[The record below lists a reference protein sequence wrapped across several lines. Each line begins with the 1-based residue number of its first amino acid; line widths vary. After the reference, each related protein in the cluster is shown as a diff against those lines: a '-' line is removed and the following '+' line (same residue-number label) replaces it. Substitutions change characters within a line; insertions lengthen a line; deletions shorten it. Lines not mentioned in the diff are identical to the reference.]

1 MDLPTVFLWFSQVLP
16 RVFSHFPIFSH
27 NFPTFPM
34 ILLWIPSIFL
44 GFSPGFPH
52 VTRGAGR
59 AGGAAELSELG
70 AQRGQ
75 AAGGACLG
83 GTGDLART

>member
-1 MDLPTVFLWFSQVLP
+1 MDSQHFL
-16 RVFSHFPIFSH
+16 RVF
-27 NFPTFPM
+27 
-34 ILLWIPSIFL
+34 
-44 GFSPGFPH
+44 PGFPH
-52 VTRGAGR
+52 VTRGAGG